1 MKTQTISSPLLQWN
15 AQPDPLVR
23 VERLVKVYDTGE
35 APLRALDGVSL
46 DIWRGEFVAIM
57 GHSGSGKSTLMNV
70 LGALDR
76 PTEGRYLL
84 EGEDVGEMDM
94 EELADLRNR
103 RIGFVFQS
111 FNLLPRLTALQ
122 NVMLPIR
129 YRVENRMSAQE
140 REELSIAALESVG
153 LGERLH
159 HRPNQLSGGQQQR
172 VAIARALVNQPSLL
186 LADEPTGNL
195 DSKSSKEIMG
205 ILQRL
210 NRQGVTIVM
219 VTHEPDIAS
228 YAGRIIH
235 MKDGQVFSDG
245 QNGSQRD
252 ADRIPVTQQEITV

>member
-1 MKTQTISSPLLQWN
+1 MDKSVL
-15 AQPDPLVR
+15 DPIIR
-23 VERLVKVYDTGE
+23 VEQLVKIYDTGE
-35 APLRALDGVSL
+35 VSLRALDDVSL
-46 DIWRGEFVAIM
+46 DIWRGEFVAVM

-84 EGEDVGEMDM
+84 EGEEVGEMDT

-103 RIGFVFQS
+103 RIGFIFQS

-122 NVMLPIR
+122 NVILPTR
-129 YRVENRMSAQE
+129 YRVEHRISAEE
-140 REELSIAALESVG
+140 REEVSIAALESVG
-153 LGERLH
+153 LGDRLH

-172 VAIARALVNQPSLL
+172 VAIARALINQPSLL

-195 DSKSSKEIMG
+195 DSKSSEELMG
-205 ILQRL
+205 ILQTL

-219 VTHEPDIAS
+219 VTHEPDIAG

-235 MKDGQVFSDG
+235 MKDGQIFSDG
-245 QNGSQRD
+245 QNGSKRNPE
-252 ADRIPVTQQEITV
+252 RIPVAQQEINE

>member
-1 MKTQTISSPLLQWN
+1 MDKSVL
-15 AQPDPLVR
+15 DPIIR
-23 VERLVKVYDTGE
+23 VEQLVKIYDTGE
-35 APLRALDGVSL
+35 VSLRALDDVSL

-76 PTEGRYLL
+76 PTEGCYLL
-84 EGEDVGEMDM
+84 EGEEVGEMDT

-103 RIGFVFQS
+103 RIGFIFQS

-122 NVMLPIR
+122 NVILPTR
-129 YRVENRMSAQE
+129 YRVEHRISAEE
-140 REELSIAALESVG
+140 REEASIAALESVG
-153 LGERLH
+153 LGDRLH

-195 DSKSSKEIMG
+195 DSKSSEELMG
-205 ILQRL
+205 ILQTL

-219 VTHEPDIAS
+219 VTHEPDIAG

-235 MKDGQVFSDG
+235 MKDGKIFSDG
-245 QNGSQRD
+245 QNGSKRNPE
-252 ADRIPVTQQEITV
+252 RIPVAQQEINE

>member
-1 MKTQTISSPLLQWN
+1 MAKSALEPTIRAEQ
-15 AQPDPLVR
+15 
-23 VERLVKVYDTGE
+23 LVKIYDTGE
-35 APLRALDGVSL
+35 VPLRALDGVSL
-46 DIWRGEFVAIM
+46 DIWPGEFVAVM

-84 EGEDVGEMDM
+84 EGEEVGEMDV

-129 YRVENRMSAQE
+129 YRVENRIGADE
-140 REELSIAALESVG
+140 REEIAVAALGSVG
-153 LGERLH
+153 LEDRLY

-195 DSKSSKEIMG
+195 DSTSSEEIMG
-205 ILQRL
+205 ILQTL

-219 VTHEPDIAS
+219 VTHESDIAGH
-228 YAGRIIH
+228 AGRIIH
-235 MKDGQVFSDG
+235 MKDGKIISDG
-245 QNGSQRD
+245 HNGKPRRTARVVESCQGG
-252 ADRIPVTQQEITV
+252 AA

>member
-1 MKTQTISSPLLQWN
+1 MDKSVL
-15 AQPDPLVR
+15 DPIIR
-23 VERLVKVYDTGE
+23 VEQLVKIYDTGE
-35 APLRALDGVSL
+35 VSLRALDDVSL

-76 PTEGRYLL
+76 PTEGCYLL
-84 EGEDVGEMDM
+84 EGEEVGEMDT

-103 RIGFVFQS
+103 RIGFIFQS

-122 NVMLPIR
+122 NVILPTR
-129 YRVENRMSAQE
+129 YRVENRISAEE
-140 REELSIAALESVG
+140 REEASIAALESVG
-153 LGERLH
+153 LGDRLH

-195 DSKSSKEIMG
+195 DSKSSEEIMG
-205 ILQRL
+205 ILQTL

-219 VTHEPDIAS
+219 VTHEPDIAG

-235 MKDGQVFSDG
+235 MKDGKVFSDG
-245 QNGSQRD
+245 QNGNKRQ
-252 ADRIPVTQQEITV
+252 AERIPVAQQEINQ

>member
-1 MKTQTISSPLLQWN
+1 MEPNTKVTSVIQ
-15 AQPDPLVR
+15 
-23 VERLVKVYDTGE
+23 VEQLVKVYDTGE
-35 APLRALDGVSL
+35 VPLRALDGVTL
-46 DIWRGEFVAIM
+46 EIARGEFVAIM

-70 LGALDR
+70 LGALDH
-76 PTEGRYLL
+76 PTEGHYLL
-84 EGEDVGEMDM
+84 EGENVGEMDV

-103 RIGFVFQS
+103 RIGFIFQS

-129 YRVENRMSAQE
+129 YRVENRVTADE
-140 REELSIAALESVG
+140 REDVSIAALESVG

-195 DSKSSKEIMG
+195 DSKSSEEIMG
-205 ILQRL
+205 IIQTL

-219 VTHEPDIAS
+219 VTHESDVANH
-228 YAGRIIH
+228 ARRIIH
-235 MKDGQVFSDG
+235 MKDGKILSDG
-245 QNGSQRD
+245 KNGNH
-252 ADRIPVTQQEITV
+252 QERAA